1 MALND
6 GICDTVRVLEYRH
19 FRTKK
24 NGIITVYQVLFCERQ
39 LERASIAKI
48 NPKALVMINYHFYFS
63 CNRDAYE
70 KKRKIFP
77 QDSEKDPNIDYTDAD
92 AIYSFSSPVIVNVS
106 SKKK

>member
-70 KKRKIFP
+70 KREKSFHKTQKKIP
-77 QDSEKDPNIDYTDAD
+77 I
-92 AIYSFSSPVIVNVS
+92 
-106 SKKK
+106 